1 MTTHGSGQRLLSLP
15 FASKISALLVMLTG
29 GIVLA
34 GWLLNAVIL
43 TSGIPGQTPMNPTT
57 AATFVLS
64 GLSLSLLESPNSK
77 RWVRRVG
84 LALAALVGLIG
95 GIKLGEYLFGWNIGL
110 DQVLFG
116 RQLQNLNADLPVRIR
131 MAPNTA
137 LNFVLFAAAL
147 LLSGLGDRGV
157 QWVTHGFTLAV
168 LTTAVFALIG
178 YAYDIK
184 PFYSVITY
192 IPMSFITAVT
202 FIVLAIGLLLCKPG
216 FGVTGIVLSDY
227 PGGILTRRLLPV
239 VVLFPI
245 VLGWLRLEGE
255 QAGLFGETFGVA
267 LFAVAM
273 IVVTTVLVLWNGI
286 SLNRTAI
293 ERRRVEEALEASE
306 ERFRQIAEHAHEVF
320 WIATIDFHRVLYVN
334 PAYEAVW
341 GRSRESLYERPLD
354 WIEAI
359 HPEERDAVA
368 AQFERAL
375 HREADFDV
383 EYRIVRPDGA
393 IRHIHDRGFLIR
405 NAEGQTYRI
414 AGIAADIT
422 ERKSLEERLQKQAH
436 YDGLTGLPNRVL
448 FYDRLHQALAL
459 AKRHS
464 QQVAVLYYDLD
475 HFKEINDTHGHEIG
489 DLLLRAI
496 SDRLTAAVREA
507 DTISRL
513 GGDEFAIVL
522 PDISHVD
529 DVSRIARKILVEL
542 TTPFHVKGH
551 ELFTTVSIGI
561 SLFPDHG
568 TEPDEL
574 VKHAD
579 SAMYRAK
586 QQGRN
591 NFRFY
596 SASS

>member
-1 MTTHGSGQRLLSLP
+1 MR
-15 FASKISALLVMLTG
+15 ALDRQNEAEPL
-29 GIVLA
+29 
-34 GWLLNAVIL
+34 
-43 TSGIPGQTPMNPTT
+43 
-57 AATFVLS
+57 F
-64 GLSLSLLESPNSK
+64 
-77 RWVRRVG
+77 RRA
-84 LALAALVGLIG
+84 LALRPD
-95 GIKLGEYLFGWNIGL
+95 YP
-110 DQVLFG
+110 D
-116 RQLQNLNADLPVRIR
+116 
-131 MAPNTA
+131 A
-137 LNFVLFAAAL
+137 LNNLAAIV
-147 LLSGLGDRGV
+147 DERG
-157 QWVTHGFTLAV
+157 Q
-168 LTTAVFALIG
+168 
-178 YAYDIK
+178 
-184 PFYSVITY
+184 
-192 IPMSFITAVT
+192 
-202 FIVLAIGLLLCKPG
+202 
-216 FGVTGIVLSDY
+216 
-227 PGGILTRRLLPV
+227 
-239 VVLFPI
+239 
-245 VLGWLRLEGE
+245 
-255 QAGLFGETFGVA
+255 
-267 LFAVAM
+267 
-273 IVVTTVLVLWNGI
+273 
-286 SLNRTAI
+286 
-293 ERRRVEEALEASE
+293 VEEALEASE

-341 GRSRESLYERPLD
+341 GRSRESLYKRPLD

-436 YDGLTGLPNRVL
+436 YDVLTGLPNRVL